1 MCLPAVSDPVFD
13 PAGGALGGGLAG
25 HALCL
30 DVDGTILDLAPSP
43 DAVEVPGWMV
53 PLLQR
58 LSDKLGGAVAF
69 VSGRSIAAIDRLFE
83 PLRLPSI
90 GVHGGEMR
98 TPDGRVV
105 IDDELFGELAAAKP
119 LLQRRVAKWRGV
131 LLEDK
136 GGAIA
141 LHYRNVPEHGR
152 EVLKLA
158 ETVVAGMGAEFAVLV
173 GKCVVEIRPRHMT
186 KGAALQRLMESAPF
200 RGRTPIFAGDDC
212 TDEDA
217 FEVVNRLGGI
227 SVRVGQTDHTAATCQ
242 LSDPEQ
248 LRRWLLEIAR

>member
-1 MCLPAVSDPVFD
+1 MELNCLN
-13 PAGGALGGGLAG
+13 G

-43 DAVEVPGWMV
+43 DAVEVPSWMV

-58 LSDKLGGAVAF
+58 LSDKLEGAVAF
-69 VSGRSIAAIDRLFE
+69 VSGRSIASIDRLFE
-83 PLRLPSI
+83 PLKLPAI

-105 IDDELFGELAAAKP
+105 VDDELSAELAAAKP
-119 LLQRRVAKWRGV
+119 LLQQQVAKLRGV

-136 GGAIA
+136 GSAIA
-141 LHYRNVPEHGR
+141 LHYRSVPERGR
-152 EVLKLA
+152 EVLELA
-158 ETVVAGMGAEFAVLV
+158 ELMVGGMGSDFAVLV

-186 KGAALQRLMESAPF
+186 KGAALQRLMQNVPF

-227 SVRVGQTDHTAATCQ
+227 SVRVGDAAPTAATCR
-242 LSDPEQ
+242 LSDPDE
-248 LRRWLLEIAR
+248 LRRWLLEIARPT